1 MRNNFQNV
9 ALYGSIENVL
19 SVETQIEAYVNEAY
33 AETYINQLYT
43 NNKNN
48 PVELV
53 IDLPNEKGVQFLD
66 FEVEIKDKKVKSKV
80 IEKEK
85 AEEKYTDAI
94 AEGNTA
100 IYCEFKKEENKY
112 VIHLGNIEAKAKVN
126 FKSHFHQ
133 RILSNDLNYV
143 FKLMN
148 HFPFPRKSQYDNDY
162 SYSKIDQEIIK
173 LRVIFETS
181 SPILALEQKVNG
193 ENQLIKSRFN
203 EDKTRYEIEMEIK
216 DKQDNAY
223 RNYVLFG
230 SPYSNYPYEDP
241 KKYLPL
247 VTLEFQIDGYDK
259 PKLYRQYDPKNN
271 ETSFLLSY
279 FKLRQNQ
286 ADTQNNITRSFP
298 GLYYFIIDQSGSM
311 SGRPIKLVIQTLKV
325 FMQSLSKGSYYQLI
339 GFGSDFVKYSPKPL
353 AYTRENVNETLRQ
366 IEGLKGNMGGT
377 YLVCPMSYIYNCR
390 KNDDLHLPQHIFILT
405 DGYTEGAKDV
415 LDLIEKNSSRYQVYA
430 YGMGNDFDKEFIRT
444 AGEIGY
450 GSYKFINDIE
460 NLSVT
465 INQQLQ
471 KCMRE
476 YYDKVNFNVEQNGNK
491 LIYDFYRN
499 EFILEN
505 QLVNYSF
512 IMEGKVN
519 GNINIKNRYNQGE
532 KEFNDYF
539 KFDENQILTLKD
551 GNILSKITIHNL
563 ILKGQG
569 DFSQEQNIKTIA
581 KKYQVL
587 CEYTSLFAE
596 IENSNENQEGKMQQ
610 INITYS
616 NDTNKYYNNKYSANT
631 GSLFGNNNNTGS
643 IFHNNTN
650 NTLFGN
656 NANLNAGGGLFGNNA
671 NSNTGGSLFGN
682 NSNLNTGGGLF
693 GNNSNPNTGGGLFGN
708 NSNLNTGGGLFG
720 NNSNPNTGGSL
731 FGNNANVGE
740 SFFCR
745 INNRN
750 REGRNNDNNCQ
761 RKRSINRK
769 NDLFEAKNVNDYIIK
784 DNEQRGLSPPGK
796 LDNQKSNSLF
806 RCENDGCNNLF
817 SYKKDECS
825 NGHFINNNNQYNT
838 TNLFGIVNNNN
849 YESNLNDNNKENDN
863 IENIIMSLDIIDGFW
878 EENAYT
884 KCIIEMKRDIY
895 NKVISLVN
903 DNKVAITFIILYY
916 IMNDRKDK
924 IDEYLN
930 IINKAKT
937 FLVNSGYSYENILSQ
952 IGFFP

>member
-1 MRNNFQNV
+1 MRNNFQNA

-19 SVETQIEAYVNEAY
+19 SVETQIEAYVNDAY

-43 NNKNN
+43 NNNNN

-80 IEKEK
+80 ITKEK

-133 RILSNDLNYV
+133 RILSNDLNYI

-148 HFPFPRKSQYDNDY
+148 HFPFPRKSQYNNDY
-162 SYSKIDQEIIK
+162 SYSKIDQEKIK

-203 EDKTRYEIEMEIK
+203 EDKARYEIEMEIK
-216 DKQDNAY
+216 DKRDNAY
-223 RNYVLFG
+223 RNYSSGNSLF
-230 SPYSNYPYEDP
+230 SSSYSNEDP

-247 VTLEFQIDGYDK
+247 VTLEFQIEGYDK
-259 PKLYRQYDPKNN
+259 PKLYRQYDPINN

-279 FKLRQNQ
+279 FKIRENQ
-286 ADTQNNITRSFP
+286 ASTQNGITRSFP

-311 SGRPIKLVIQTLKV
+311 SGKPIKLVIQTLKV

-339 GFGSDFVKYSPKPL
+339 GFGSDFKKYSSKPL
-353 AYTRENVNETLRQ
+353 AYTRENVSETIRQ
-366 IEGLKGNMGGT
+366 IEGLKGDMGGT
-377 YLVCPMSYIYNCR
+377 YLVSPLSYVYNCR
-390 KNDDLHLPQHIFILT
+390 ENDDLHLPQHIFILT
-405 DGYTEGAKDV
+405 DGYTEGAKTV
-415 LDLIEKNSSRYQVYA
+415 LDLIEKNNSRYQVYA

-444 AGEIGY
+444 AGEIGF

-465 INQQLQ
+465 ISQQLQ

-539 KFDENQILTLKD
+539 KFDENQIFTLKD

-631 GSLFGNNNNTGS
+631 GSLF
-643 IFHNNTN
+643 
-650 NTLFGN
+650 
-656 NANLNAGGGLFGNNA
+656 A
-671 NSNTGGSLFGN
+671 N
-682 NSNLNTGGGLF
+682 NSNY
-693 GNNSNPNTGGGLFGN
+693 
-708 NSNLNTGGGLFG
+708 
-720 NNSNPNTGGSL
+720 GGSL
-731 FGNNANVGE
+731 FGNNANTEGGLFGLLGNHENVAEGLF
-740 SFFCR
+740 SLR
-745 INNRN
+745 NNRN
-750 REGRNNDNNCQ
+750 REKRYNNKNHQ
-761 RKRSINRK
+761 RKKEINTG
-769 NDLFEAKNVNDYIIK
+769 NFDLFKNNNANDYNKKNILNLFG
-784 DNEQRGLSPPGK
+784 NEK
-796 LDNQKSNSLF
+796 EK
-806 RCENDGCNNLF
+806 CNNGLF
-817 SYKKDECS
+817 CNDYKECNANLFVS
-825 NGHFINNNNQYNT
+825 NNNQCNA
-838 TNLFGIVNNNN
+838 NLFDSNNNQCNSDLFCNVNNNEN
-849 YESNLNDNNKENDN
+849 DSNINDNNKEKDN

-878 EENAYT
+878 EENTYT

-895 NKVISLVN
+895 NKVINLVN
-903 DNKVAITFIILYY
+903 DIKVAITFIILYY
-916 IMNDRKDK
+916 IINDRKDK